1 MDTIEAK
8 ARERIQELLNSQKF
22 VVLSTQRHGQ
32 PYSSLMAFAH
42 TKDLSA
48 ILVATG
54 TATRKHGNISTEP
67 RVSLLFDNRS
77 NADSD
82 FHAATALTAVGTIM
96 QVVPQER
103 ENLQS
108 LYLRRHPGLDAFLR
122 EPATAFLKI
131 IIRHYLLVNQFQQVM
146 ELHLTEQ
153 KDLFAPAS
161 DYS

>member
-1 MDTIEAK
+1 MDTREAK
-8 ARERIQELLNSQKF
+8 VRERIQELLDSQKF
-22 VVLSTQRHGQ
+22 AVLSTQRHGQ
-32 PYSSLMAFAH
+32 PYASLMAFAH
-42 TKDLSA
+42 TEDLSA

-54 TATRKHGNISTEP
+54 TTTRKHVNIIKEP

-108 LYLRRHPGLDAFLR
+108 LYLRRHPGLEAFLK

-146 ELHLTEQ
+146 ELHLSDE
-153 KDLFAPAS
+153 KDLFAPVN
-161 DYS
+161 D